1 MKPPKRHT
9 AESIRTH
16 LKQYIL
22 RNSTE
27 NFDITNE
34 VAFPKFTMFWKGYI
48 KTLKSKGEGDTKHNP
63 KISNE
68 DKQKIYEFLVLMHKV
83 MVGKPFLMDETK
95 DPPAIVPNPEYA
107 KLLEEMPKAYN
118 DKGNKIIANLLI
130 KKISEITF
138 QNF

>member
-27 NFDITNE
+27 NFDITND

-63 KISNE
+63 KISN
-68 DKQKIYEFLVLMHKV
+68 DFKQYL
-83 MVGKPFLMDETK
+83 K
-95 DPPAIVPNPEYA
+95 DPNKLFDDMIATEPETI
-107 KLLEEMPKAYN
+107 L
-118 DKGNKIIANLLI
+118 
-130 KKISEITF
+130 
-138 QNF
+138 